1 VAGHDPLD
9 RAPSDEA
16 ALQQIGQELDG
27 PLFLELTTPEERER
41 FHRWILT
48 ILRRENPTTLQ
59 LRRADLLGGV
69 AVGLVIVLA
78 TFPTVVPYL
87 VVSNPKHAVMASNLI
102 ALTLLFLLGARWGQS
117 SSAVRSGSPP
127 A

>member
-59 LRRADLLGGV
+59 LRRANLLGGV
-69 AVGLVIVLA
+69 AVGPVVGGSAIRIATGLTVLGLALV
-78 TFPTVVPYL
+78 
-87 VVSNPKHAVMASNLI
+87 LI
-102 ALTLLFLLGARWGQS
+102 TIELGR
-117 SSAVRSGSPP
+117 
-127 A
+127 

>member
-1 VAGHDPLD
+1 MK
-9 RAPSDEA
+9 R

-59 LRRADLLGGV
+59 LRRADLLGG
-69 AVGLVIVLA
+69 ARAHHDRTG
-78 TFPTVVPYL
+78 TVVRL
-87 VVSNPKHAVMASNLI
+87 V
-102 ALTLLFLLGARWGQS
+102 
-117 SSAVRSGSPP
+117 SA
-127 A
+127 